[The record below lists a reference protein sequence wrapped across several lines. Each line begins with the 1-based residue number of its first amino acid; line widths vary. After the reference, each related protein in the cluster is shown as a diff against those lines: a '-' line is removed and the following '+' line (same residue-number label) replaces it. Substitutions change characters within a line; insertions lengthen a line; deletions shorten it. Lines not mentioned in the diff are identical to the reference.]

1 MSMIEQPVLSQPTDS
16 VSVNAPVMLEIDH
29 KTVHLE
35 FHPESK
41 KWNSVVRM
49 TLYHEF
55 SDMGDESSFQMTI
68 YGQKLVQPKNWTD
81 WMFR

>member
-55 SDMGDESSFQMTI
+55 SDMGDDYLRSETRATK
-68 YGQKLVQPKNWTD
+68 KLDRLDV
-81 WMFR
+81 